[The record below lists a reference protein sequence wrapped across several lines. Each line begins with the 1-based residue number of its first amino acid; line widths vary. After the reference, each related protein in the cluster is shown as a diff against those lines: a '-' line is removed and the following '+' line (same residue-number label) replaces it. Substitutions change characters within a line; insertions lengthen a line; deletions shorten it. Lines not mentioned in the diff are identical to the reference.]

1 MRRGPVERP
10 AELRVGDLRLD
21 PARRQVWRGEAEIG
35 LSPKEFSI
43 LETFMRRPGEVLSR
57 FQLLEHAWDYDYENR
72 SNVVDSYIRLLRRK
86 IDRPFG
92 VETIETV
99 RGVGYRLREEADG
112 LSRLPI
118 RLRVTLVFA
127 GIMAVVLAGTGLFLR
142 LRLEANLDQSTN
154 RDLSSRAADLI
165 SVIKAGEFRL
175 GEPVRSVLSAQG
187 ASLAQVLTW
196 RGALF
201 EPKIQRDKTGRPFL
215 SRAEVEQAHRGPV
228 FVERSGV
235 PTLGDEPVRMLATPV
250 GFERHRLIVVVG
262 ASLSARDDAL
272 QSLTTL
278 LLIGGPVALLL
289 ASLAAYGTVRAAL
302 RPVDAMRRRAAEIS
316 AAEAEQR
323 LPLPP
328 ASDELRRLGETLN
341 RMLDRLQAAVERER
355 AFVDDASHELR
366 TPLAL
371 HKTELELA
379 LRYGESPEELRARDR
394 VGDRGGRSSLAAG
407 RGPLVTLARSDKGR
421 LSIEA
426 RASRGPRRVRRGSES
441 PRRRR
446 AREAGRSLVVDDPDG
461 LVVEAD
467 PARVEQALAN
477 LVENGL
483 RHGDGQIRLWARAR
497 DDGVELHVSD
507 AGPGFPPEFLPH
519 AFERFRRADTARSE
533 SGAGLGLAIVD
544 AIAQAH
550 SGQAAARNAPE
561 GGADVWIEL
570 GRAG

>member
-1 MRRGPVERP
+1 M
-10 AELRVGDLRLD
+10 
-21 PARRQVWRGEAEIG
+21 I
-35 LSPKEFSI
+35 I
-43 LETFMRRPGEVLSR
+43 
-57 FQLLEHAWDYDYENR
+57 
-72 SNVVDSYIRLLRRK
+72 
-86 IDRPFG
+86 
-92 VETIETV
+92 
-99 RGVGYRLREEADG
+99 
-112 LSRLPI
+112 
-118 RLRVTLVFA
+118 
-127 GIMAVVLAGTGLFLR
+127 VLAGIGLFLR
-142 LRLEANLDQSTN
+142 LRLEANLDQATD
-154 RDLSSRAADLI
+154 RDLHSRAGDLI

-175 GEPVRSVLSAQG
+175 GEPVQSVLSSQG
-187 ASLAQVLTW
+187 ASFAQVLTW
-196 RGALF
+196 RGGLF
-201 EPKIQRDKTGRPFL
+201 DPQVQRKKTGPPVL
-215 SRAEVEQAHRGPV
+215 NRAEVDRARRGPI
-228 FVERSGV
+228 FVERSG
-235 PTLGDEPVRMLATPV
+235 DEPVRLLATPI

-262 ASLSARDDAL
+262 ASVVAREDAL

-278 LLIGGPVALLL
+278 LLIGGPVVLLL

-323 LPLPP
+323 LPLP
-328 ASDELRRLGETLN
+328 AAQDELRRLGETLN

-379 LRYGESPEELRARDR
+379 LRYGESPEELRGAIASAIDEADR
-394 VGDRGGRSSLAAG
+394 LSQLAEE
-407 RGPLVTLARSDKGR
+407 LLILARSDKGR

-426 RASRGPRRVRRGSES
+426 KPVEVRDVFAAVRSRLGGP
-441 PRRRR
+441 

-461 LVVEAD
+461 LVIEAD

-483 RHGDGQIRLWARAR
+483 RHGGGQIRLWAHAGE
-497 DDGVELHVSD
+497 DGVELHVSD

-519 AFERFRRADTARSE
+519 AFERFRRADTARSA

-570 GRAG
+570 RRAG